1 MIDIMNQGLG
11 QARHNKFAFAKQ
23 QTPQWGV

>member
-1 MIDIMNQGLG
+1 MIDIMKQGLG
-11 QARHNKFAFAKQ
+11 QARPNKTAFAKQ